1 MMLLELL
8 LLSLCQAE
16 NFPTMAIKRFGVSLD
31 EQVLGELD
39 DLVTKHQFP
48 NRSQAI
54 RYLIKSHLIADNW
67 EENRDV
73 AGTVTL
79 LYDHHK
85 RDISGQSNDIQHEH
99 HHLVLSMQ
107 HIHLDHNNCLET
119 ITLKG
124 RASELIDLSDKL
136 IGMKGVKHGKLVMSS
151 LD

>member
-1 MMLLELL
+1 
-8 LLSLCQAE
+8 
-16 NFPTMAIKRFGVSLD
+16 MAIKRFGVSLD
-31 EQVLGELD
+31 EKVLQELD
-39 DLVTKHQFP
+39 QLVDKHQFP

-54 RYLIKSHLIADNW
+54 RYLIKEHLV
-67 EENRDV
+67 EENWRENRLV

-85 RDISGQSNDIQHEH
+85 RDLSVQSNNIQHAH
-99 HHLVLSMQ
+99 HDLVLSMQ

-124 RASELIDLSDKL
+124 RAGRLLDLSDKL
-136 IGMKGVKHGKLVMSS
+136 IGLKGVKHGKLVMTS